1 MVNLLIVLCTRSKR
15 GSVDD
20 MSDIHN
26 LGHAICSLVIALSI
40 FTVCLNLF
48 VQTLDNGT
56 RKLYEVAEEYGIELE
71 EPSNTIESVDIQ
83 NKAPIVPENNISVK
97 FEVSLVSVSFAGLIP
112 ALLLFMKKVSSRLMQ
127 KKRKKDIDIPKL
139 Q

>member
-1 MVNLLIVLCTRSKR
+1 
-15 GSVDD
+15 

-26 LGHAICSLVIALSI
+26 FWRAICSLVIALSI
-40 FTVCLNLF
+40 FIICLNLF
-48 VQTLDNGT
+48 VQTLDSGT
-56 RKLYEVAEEYGIELE
+56 IRLYEVAEEYGIELE

-83 NKAPIVPENNISVK
+83 NKAPIAPEANISIN
-97 FEVSLVSVSFAGLIP
+97 FEVSLLSISFAGLVP

-127 KKRKKDIDIPKL
+127 RKRKKDIDIPKL